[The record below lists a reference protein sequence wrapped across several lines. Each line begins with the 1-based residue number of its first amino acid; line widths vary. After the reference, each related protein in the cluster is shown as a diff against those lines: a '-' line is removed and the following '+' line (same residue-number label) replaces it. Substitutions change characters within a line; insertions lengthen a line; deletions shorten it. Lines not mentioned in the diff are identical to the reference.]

1 MRHIEKVEPEG
12 TLTVRPKT
20 NVRPLMNKRYTH
32 LTQEEKYRFGQR
44 KKQEFQMKLS
54 PKT

>member
-20 NVRPLMNKRYTH
+20 NVRPLMNKRYTPPDSRRKIPD
-32 LTQEEKYRFGQR
+32 LVREKSRSF
-44 KKQEFQMKLS
+44 K
-54 PKT
+54 

>member
-32 LTQEEKYRFGQR
+32 LIQCVFSRYYLLRY
-44 KKQEFQMKLS
+44 LHL
-54 PKT
+54 P